1 MHLNRQLLVR
11 INLFNSSYFLLF
23 DHHSE
28 HFGIPCLVELHLHT
42 GGAAPSPGG
51 DGDGNEDVGNSSLKT
66 LSPTPGA
73 PARDD
78 EPAPIPDD
86 DAVYDPTPIK
96 PYEEPTGSGGMVGK
110 IVSTMVLGVAA
121 VWFGM

>member
-1 MHLNRQLLVR
+1 M
-11 INLFNSSYFLLF
+11 
-23 DHHSE
+23 
-28 HFGIPCLVELHLHT
+28 ELRLHT
-42 GGAAPSPGG
+42 GGAAPSPG
-51 DGDGNEDVGNSSLKT
+51 GDGNEDVGNSSLKT

-86 DAVYDPTPIK
+86 DGVYDPTPIK
-96 PYEEPTGSGGMVGK
+96 PYEEPTGSGAMGGK